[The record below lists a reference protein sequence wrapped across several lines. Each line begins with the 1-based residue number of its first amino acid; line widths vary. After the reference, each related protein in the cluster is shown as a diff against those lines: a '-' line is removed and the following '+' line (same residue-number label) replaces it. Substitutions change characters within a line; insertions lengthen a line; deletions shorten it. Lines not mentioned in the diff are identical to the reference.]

1 MGIKVESVRDS
12 RVRPTYASIRKR
24 WGVMTVVECDFGK
37 KTRQTVRRFWELLS
51 LDALHEG
58 NIKANPV
65 PYLERASERIFQLER
80 ALFEA
85 AQVFEP
91 LEGEFPAGEM
101 IQVDSVEYERLLRCR
116 DIVKKSLAEY
126 ASDEEL

>member
-1 MGIKVESVRDS
+1 M
-12 RVRPTYASIRKR
+12 A
-24 WGVMTVVECDFGK
+24 VVECDFGK
-37 KTRQTVRRFWELLS
+37 NARQTVRRFRELLS

-85 AQVFEP
+85 AQVFES
-91 LEGEFPAGEM
+91 LEADTPAGEM
-101 IQVDSVEYERLLRCR
+101 IQVDKREYERLLRCR
-116 DIVKKSLAEY
+116 DIVEKSLAEY